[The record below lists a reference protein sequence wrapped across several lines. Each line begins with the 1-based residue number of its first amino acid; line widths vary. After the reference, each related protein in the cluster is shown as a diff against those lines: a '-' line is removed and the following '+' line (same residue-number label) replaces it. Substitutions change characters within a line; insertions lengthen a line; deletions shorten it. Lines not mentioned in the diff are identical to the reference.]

1 MPRTCS
7 VSFLEQAVPPTL
19 VGFRSVRSCRHKRRD
34 TKYRVQDFRLR
45 VNVWCIGA
53 QGLRSRAWGLGTQ
66 APNSKYRE
74 SSKQEQLP
82 MLRES
87 LCSV

>member
-1 MPRTCS
+1 MPWTCS
-7 VSFLEQAVPPTL
+7 VSVLEKAVPPTL
-19 VGFRSVRSCRHKRRD
+19 VGFRSVRSRRHKRRH

-45 VNVWCIGA
+45 VYVWCIGA
-53 QGLRSRAWGLGTQ
+53 QGLLFRAWGLGTQ

-74 SSKQEQLP
+74 SSNQEQLA

-87 LCSV
+87 LCSS